1 MRVLT
6 WMIDRIE
13 GKSQG
18 TEHVFGV
25 SPAYQEINW
34 SGLDFT
40 TEQFNTVTSIDTA
53 AWKTELQLHADLF
66 KQLAYHLPEALRQTK
81 ERIENR
87 LAA

>member
-1 MRVLT
+1 MQSKNLGQSTLT
-6 WMIDRIE
+6 APPIIF
-13 GKSQG
+13 GG
-18 TEHVFGV
+18 NVFGWTV
-25 SPAYQEINW
+25 DRAASFRLLDALVDA
-34 SGLDFT
+34 GL
-40 TEQFNTVTSIDTA
+40 TSIDTA